1 VLLNSQFISNK
12 LLYINIREKSRYFMG
27 LEKIGISLAQK
38 TATWVRTAGKNVYW
52 K

>member
-1 VLLNSQFISNK
+1 
-12 LLYINIREKSRYFMG
+12 MG

-52 K
+52 KKPAI